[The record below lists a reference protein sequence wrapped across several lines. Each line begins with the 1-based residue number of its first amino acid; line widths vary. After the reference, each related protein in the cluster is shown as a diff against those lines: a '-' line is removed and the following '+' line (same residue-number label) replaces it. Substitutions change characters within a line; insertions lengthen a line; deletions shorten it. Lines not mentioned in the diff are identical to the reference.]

1 MRSINTIVI
10 HCSASQNGVAISP
23 AQIDAWHKARGFA
36 RKSADVKQYRPEL
49 PHIGYHWLVLADG
62 RVQAGRDKSEVG
74 AHVAGRNA
82 NSIGICMV
90 GTDKFFAAQW
100 KALADLLGT
109 IAYSWFS
116 PRTPWPLTPAQTINA
131 FAQMNVR
138 IVGHRDLSPDLNG
151 DGKITPNEWLK
162 TCPGFDVSSWIS
174 RGMEPAAANVLDAD
188 PAINSHSVTV
198 RLGVTK

>member
-36 RKSADVKQYRPEL
+36 RKSADVKRYRPEL

-62 RVQAGRDKSEVG
+62 RVQAGRDKSEIG
-74 AHVAGRNA
+74 AHVAGHNA
-82 NSIGICMV
+82 NSIGICMI
-90 GTDKFFAAQW
+90 GTDVFFAAQW

-109 IAYSWFS
+109 IAFSWFA
-116 PRTPWPLTPAQTINA
+116 PRTPYPYQPQQVVRM
-131 FAQMNVR
+131 FAQNNVR

-151 DGKITPNEWLK
+151 DGVIQPNEWLK
-162 TCPGFDVSSWIS
+162 RCPGFQVSSWLEG
-174 RGMEPAAANVLDAD
+174 GMRPLPGTVLDD
-188 PAINSHSVTV
+188 VPAINNHSALT
-198 RLGVTK
+198 RLGGTV